1 MRQLKYVLLF
11 FCMCAAV
18 FFVGCEKG
26 EQQEDTKVL
35 SGSEIMF
42 EQPWDY
48 AVLSEEGSSD
58 FWVATTVSSDY
69 RSDEFGR
76 RAGTIYAGTDGNKMY
91 VFADKDASSSKT
103 ATIYFVGFT
112 GEEKSLRTYHTD
124 FLFEGANHSASIKL
138 IYKTG
143 VYYVCLNGG
152 WLKIDKTTAA
162 ASSEGTFDFFT
173 EQPRCFGVGNAE
185 TGVSSHKNIAG
196 GTDVDE
202 QLKECLL
209 RLTVDYSEGGTAELS
224 ASEVMSGEQVTL
236 KITPKDES
244 YTPIVTYNGEALVE
258 TEKNIY
264 VFEAKASGTISVR
277 FERAY
282 LVTGKY
288 LYGTGLLSSGD
299 TVTVRSPDTG
309 ITGTASEGEF
319 SIRLPDGTHRLVL
332 SSNRFSKV
340 EMEVEVSGGDVT
352 IEDALVFT
360 QIAFTDGAYLDNT
373 GSGLLKNEEYKQF
386 NGVSLKNFYVEADV
400 ERMDQGE
407 SVAGIY
413 FYAGST
419 SPAKVFVFENQDT
432 HMFKIRITRGTG
444 WDDRSDRDYE
454 TAIPYKAACRLSVM
468 VYGEAIYVGIDD
480 NWTKIVSDTT
490 YGSPVDNTD
499 FNAATVW
506 NAEQEKTFGI
516 FANGVWPD
524 GFPVENVRYGEADQT
539 TIDNTC
545 YAQLTVDCKTEGISA
560 QLSEERVLK
569 GQNVTLTV
577 SGAEEGHIVKVTYN
591 GKEIAASAANEYR
604 ITVTESGTIEVTA
617 EEGAYTITGRYS
629 YESGLYTA
637 GDTVTVKDKESGII
651 GTAGNGEFSI
661 SLPIGEHVLVVSSER
676 FAPVEI
682 SVTVDD
688 QDVTVDEEVTFTQLA
703 FTDGAYLDNT
713 GSGLLKDGE
722 YKQFGGVSLKN
733 FYVEADVERMDLGE
747 SVAGIYFYAGS
758 ASPAKV
764 FVFENQ
770 DTHMFKIRITRGTGW
785 DDRSDRDYETAI
797 PYKAACRLSVMVYGE
812 AIYVGIDNNWTKI
825 VSDTAYGTP
834 VNNTDFD
841 AATVWNAEQEKTFGI
856 YANGSCDEGF
866 PVKNVRYGEAD
877 QTTVDGCYAQL
888 TVSKTE
894 GISAQLSAERVLKG
908 QDVTLT
914 VSGAEEGYIVK
925 VTYNGKEIAASAA
938 NEYRI
943 TVTESGTIE
952 VTAEEGAYTITGR
965 YSYESG
971 LYTAGDTVTVKDK
984 ESGIIGTAG
993 NGEFS
998 ISLPI
1003 GEHVLVVSS
1012 ERFAPVEISV
1022 TVDDQDVTVDEE
1034 VTFTQLAFT
1043 DGAYLDNTGSGL
1055 LKDGEYKQFGGVSLK
1070 NFYVEADVERMDLG
1084 ESVAGIY
1091 FYAGSAS
1098 PAKVFVFEN
1107 QDTHMFKI
1115 RITRGTGWDDRSDRD
1130 YETAIPYKAACR
1142 LSVMVYG
1149 EAIYVGIDNNW
1160 TKIVSDTAY
1169 GTPVNNTDFDAATV
1183 WNAEQEKT
1191 FGIFA
1196 NGSCSDGFPVKNVR
1210 YGEANQ
1216 TLADK
1221 IEEALQA

>member
-1 MRQLKYVLLF
+1 MRQLKYILLF
-11 FCMCAAV
+11 LCMCAAV

-26 EQQEDTKVL
+26 EQQESPKVL
-35 SGSEIMF
+35 SGSEIVF

-48 AVLSEEGSSD
+48 AVLSEKSSSD

-76 RAGTIYAGTDGNKMY
+76 RAGTIYAGTDGNEMY
-91 VFADKDASSSKT
+91 VFVDKDASSSKT
-103 ATIYFVGFT
+103 ATIYFVGFK
-112 GEEKSLRTYHTD
+112 GEERSLRTYDTGH
-124 FLFEGANHSASIKL
+124 FFEGANHSASIKL

-143 VYYVCLNGG
+143 VYYVSIDGE
-152 WLKIDKTTAA
+152 WIKIDKTTAA

-173 EQPRCFGVGNAE
+173 EQPRFFGVGNAE
-185 TGVSSHKNIAG
+185 TGVSSHKNISG
-196 GTDVDE
+196 GSDVDE
-202 QLKECLL
+202 QLKDCLL
-209 RLTVDYSEGGTAELS
+209 RLTLDCSEGGTAELS

-244 YTPIVTYNGEALVE
+244 YTPVVTYNGEALVE
-258 TEKNIY
+258 TEKNVY

-277 FERAY
+277 FEMSY

-288 LYGTGLLSSGD
+288 LYETGLFSAGD
-299 TVTVRSPDTG
+299 TVTVRSSDTG
-309 ITGTASEGEF
+309 IIGTASEGEF

-332 SSNRFSKV
+332 SSNRFSEV
-340 EMEVEVSGGDVT
+340 EMEVKVSGGDVT

-360 QIAFTDGAYLDNT
+360 QIAFTDGTHLDNT
-373 GSGLLKNEEYKQF
+373 GSGLLKNGEYKQF
-386 NGVSLKNFYVEADV
+386 NGASLKNFYVEADV
-400 ERMDQGE
+400 ERMDE
-407 SVAGIY
+407 
-413 FYAGST
+413 
-419 SPAKVFVFENQDT
+419 
-432 HMFKIRITRGTG
+432 
-444 WDDRSDRDYE
+444 
-454 TAIPYKAACRLSVM
+454 
-468 VYGEAIYVGIDD
+468 
-480 NWTKIVSDTT
+480 
-490 YGSPVDNTD
+490 
-499 FNAATVW
+499 
-506 NAEQEKTFGI
+506 
-516 FANGVWPD
+516 
-524 GFPVENVRYGEADQT
+524 
-539 TIDNTC
+539 
-545 YAQLTVDCKTEGISA
+545 
-560 QLSEERVLK
+560 
-569 GQNVTLTV
+569 
-577 SGAEEGHIVKVTYN
+577 
-591 GKEIAASAANEYR
+591 
-604 ITVTESGTIEVTA
+604 
-617 EEGAYTITGRYS
+617 
-629 YESGLYTA
+629 
-637 GDTVTVKDKESGII
+637 
-651 GTAGNGEFSI
+651 
-661 SLPIGEHVLVVSSER
+661 
-676 FAPVEI
+676 
-682 SVTVDD
+682 
-688 QDVTVDEEVTFTQLA
+688 
-703 FTDGAYLDNT
+703 
-713 GSGLLKDGE
+713 
-722 YKQFGGVSLKN
+722 
-733 FYVEADVERMDLGE
+733 GE

-812 AIYVGIDNNWTKI
+812 AIYVGIDDNWTKI
-825 VSDTAYGTP
+825 VRDTAYGSP
-834 VNNTDFD
+834 VDNTDFD

-856 YANGSCDEGF
+856 YANGSWSDGF
-866 PVKNVRYGEAD
+866 PVENVRYGEAD
-877 QTTVDGCYAQL
+877 QTTIDNTCYAQL
-888 TVSKTE
+888 TVACKTE
-894 GISAQLSAERVLKG
+894 GISAQLSEEHVLKG

-943 TVTESGTIE
+943 TVTENGTVE
-952 VTAEEGAYTITGR
+952 VSAEAGAYTITGR

-971 LYTAGDTVTVKDK
+971 LYATGDIVTVRSSDT
-984 ESGIIGTAG
+984 GIIGTASE
-993 NGEFS
+993 GEFS
-998 ISLPI
+998 IRLPD
-1003 GEHVLVVSS
+1003 GTHRLVLSSNRFSEVEMEVKVSGG
-1012 ERFAPVEISV
+1012 
-1022 TVDDQDVTVDEE
+1022 DVTIEDALV
-1034 VTFTQLAFT
+1034 FTQIAFT
-1043 DGAYLDNTGSGL
+1043 DGTHLDNTGSGL
-1055 LKDGEYKQFGGVSLK
+1055 LKNGEYKQFNGASLK
-1070 NFYVEADVERMDLG
+1070 NFYVEADVERMDEG

-1149 EAIYVGIDNNW
+1149 EAIYVGIDDNWTKIVRDTAYGSPVDNTDFDAATVWNAEQEKTFGIFVNGSCDEGFPVKNVRYGEADQTTVDGCYAQLTVSKTEGISAQLSAERVLKGQNVTLTVSGAEEDHIVIVTYNGEALVETEKNVYVFEAKASGTISVRFEMSYLVTGKYLYETGLFSAGDTVTVRSSDTGIIGTASEGEFSIRLPDGTHRLVLSSNRFSEVEMEVKVSGGDVTIEDALVFTQIAFTDGTHLDNTGSGLLKNGEYKQFNGASLKNFYVEADVERMDEGESVAGIYFYAGSASPAKVFVFENQDTHMFKIRITRGTGWDDRSDRDYETAIPYKAACRLSVMVYGEAIYVGIDDNW

-1169 GTPVNNTDFDAATV
+1169 VPNVNNTDFDAATV

-1196 NGSCSDGFPVKNVR
+1196 NGSCSDGFPVENVR

>member
-1 MRQLKYVLLF
+1 MRQLKYILLF
-11 FCMCAAV
+11 LCMCAAV

-26 EQQEDTKVL
+26 EQQESPKVL
-35 SGSEIMF
+35 SGSEIVF

-48 AVLSEEGSSD
+48 AVLSEKSSSD

-76 RAGTIYAGTDGNKMY
+76 RAGTIYAGTDGNEMY
-91 VFADKDASSSKT
+91 VFVDKDASSSKT
-103 ATIYFVGFT
+103 ATIYFVGFK
-112 GEEKSLRTYHTD
+112 GEERSLRTYDTGH
-124 FLFEGANHSASIKL
+124 FFEGANHSASIKL

-143 VYYVCLNGG
+143 VYYVSIDGE
-152 WLKIDKTTAA
+152 WIKIDKTTAA

-173 EQPRCFGVGNAE
+173 EQPRFFGVGNAE
-185 TGVSSHKNIAG
+185 TGVSSHKNISG
-196 GTDVDE
+196 GSDVDE
-202 QLKECLL
+202 QLKDCLL
-209 RLTVDYSEGGTAELS
+209 RLTLDCSEGGTAELS

-244 YTPIVTYNGEALVE
+244 YTPVVTYNGEALVE
-258 TEKNIY
+258 TEKNVY

-277 FERAY
+277 FEMSY

-288 LYGTGLLSSGD
+288 LYETGLFSAGD
-299 TVTVRSPDTG
+299 TVTVRSSDTG
-309 ITGTASEGEF
+309 IIGTASEGEF

-332 SSNRFSKV
+332 SSNRFSEV
-340 EMEVEVSGGDVT
+340 EMEVKVSGGDVT

-360 QIAFTDGAYLDNT
+360 QIAFTDGTYLDNT
-373 GSGLLKNEEYKQF
+373 GSGLLKNGEYKQF
-386 NGVSLKNFYVEADV
+386 NGASLKNFYVEADV
-400 ERMDQGE
+400 ERMDE
-407 SVAGIY
+407 
-413 FYAGST
+413 
-419 SPAKVFVFENQDT
+419 
-432 HMFKIRITRGTG
+432 
-444 WDDRSDRDYE
+444 
-454 TAIPYKAACRLSVM
+454 
-468 VYGEAIYVGIDD
+468 
-480 NWTKIVSDTT
+480 
-490 YGSPVDNTD
+490 
-499 FNAATVW
+499 
-506 NAEQEKTFGI
+506 
-516 FANGVWPD
+516 
-524 GFPVENVRYGEADQT
+524 
-539 TIDNTC
+539 
-545 YAQLTVDCKTEGISA
+545 
-560 QLSEERVLK
+560 
-569 GQNVTLTV
+569 
-577 SGAEEGHIVKVTYN
+577 
-591 GKEIAASAANEYR
+591 
-604 ITVTESGTIEVTA
+604 
-617 EEGAYTITGRYS
+617 
-629 YESGLYTA
+629 
-637 GDTVTVKDKESGII
+637 
-651 GTAGNGEFSI
+651 
-661 SLPIGEHVLVVSSER
+661 
-676 FAPVEI
+676 
-682 SVTVDD
+682 
-688 QDVTVDEEVTFTQLA
+688 
-703 FTDGAYLDNT
+703 
-713 GSGLLKDGE
+713 
-722 YKQFGGVSLKN
+722 
-733 FYVEADVERMDLGE
+733 GE

-812 AIYVGIDNNWTKI
+812 AIYVGIDDNWTKI
-825 VSDTAYGTP
+825 VRDTAYGSP
-834 VNNTDFD
+834 VDNTDFD

-856 YANGSCDEGF
+856 YANGSWSDGF
-866 PVKNVRYGEAD
+866 PVENVRYGEAD
-877 QTTVDGCYAQL
+877 QTTIDNTCYAQL
-888 TVSKTE
+888 TVACKTE
-894 GISAQLSAERVLKG
+894 GISAQLSEEHVLKG

-943 TVTESGTIE
+943 TVTENGTVE
-952 VTAEEGAYTITGR
+952 VSAEAGAYTITGR

-971 LYTAGDTVTVKDK
+971 LYATGDIVTVRSSDT
-984 ESGIIGTAG
+984 GIIGTASE
-993 NGEFS
+993 GEFS
-998 ISLPI
+998 IRLPD
-1003 GEHVLVVSS
+1003 GTHRLVLSSNRFSEVEMEVKVSGG
-1012 ERFAPVEISV
+1012 
-1022 TVDDQDVTVDEE
+1022 DVTIEDALV
-1034 VTFTQLAFT
+1034 FTQIAFT
-1043 DGAYLDNTGSGL
+1043 DGTYLDNTGSGL
-1055 LKDGEYKQFGGVSLK
+1055 LKNGEYKQFNGASLK
-1070 NFYVEADVERMDLG
+1070 NFYVEADVERMDEG

-1149 EAIYVGIDNNW
+1149 EAIYVGIDDNWTKIVRDTAYGSPVDNTDFDAATVWNAEQEKTFGIFVNGSCDEGFPVKNVRYGEADQTTVDGCYAQLTVSKTEGISAQLSAERVLKGQNVTLTVSGAEEDHIVIVTYNGEALVETEKNVYVFEAKASGTISVRFEMSYLVTGKYLYETGLFSAGDTVTVRSSDTGIIGTASEGEFSIRLPDGTHRLVLSSNRFSEVEMEVKVSGGDVTIEDALVFTQIAFTDGTYLDNTGSGLLKNGEYKQFNGASLKNFYVEADVERMDEGESVAGIYFYAGSASPAKVFVFENQDTHMFKIRITRGTGWDDRSDRDYETAIPYKAACRLSVMVYGEAIYVGIDDNW

-1169 GTPVNNTDFDAATV
+1169 VPNVNNTDFDAATV

-1196 NGSCSDGFPVKNVR
+1196 NGSCSDGFPVENVR

>member
-1 MRQLKYVLLF
+1 MRQLKYILLF
-11 FCMCAAV
+11 LCMCAAV

-26 EQQEDTKVL
+26 EQQESPKVL
-35 SGSEIMF
+35 SGSEIVF

-48 AVLSEEGSSD
+48 AVLSEKSSSD

-76 RAGTIYAGTDGNKMY
+76 RAGTIYAGTDGNEMY
-91 VFADKDASSSKT
+91 VFVDKDASSSKT
-103 ATIYFVGFT
+103 ATIYFVGFK
-112 GEEKSLRTYHTD
+112 GEERSLRTYDTGH
-124 FLFEGANHSASIKL
+124 FFEGANHSASIKL

-143 VYYVCLNGG
+143 VYYVSIDGE
-152 WLKIDKTTAA
+152 WIKIDKTTAA

-173 EQPRCFGVGNAE
+173 EQPRFFGVGNAE
-185 TGVSSHKNIAG
+185 TGVSSHKNISG
-196 GTDVDE
+196 GSDVDE
-202 QLKECLL
+202 QLKDCLL
-209 RLTVDYSEGGTAELS
+209 RLTLDCSEGGTAELS

-244 YTPIVTYNGEALVE
+244 YTPVVTYNGEALVE
-258 TEKNIY
+258 TEKNVY

-277 FERAY
+277 FEMSY

-288 LYGTGLLSSGD
+288 LYETGLFSAGD
-299 TVTVRSPDTG
+299 TVTVRSSDTG
-309 ITGTASEGEF
+309 IIGTASEGEF

-332 SSNRFSKV
+332 SSNRFSEV
-340 EMEVEVSGGDVT
+340 EMEVKVSGGDVT

-360 QIAFTDGAYLDNT
+360 QIAFTDGTHLDNT
-373 GSGLLKNEEYKQF
+373 GSGLLKNGEYKQF
-386 NGVSLKNFYVEADV
+386 NGASLKNFYVEADV
-400 ERMDQGE
+400 ERMDG
-407 SVAGIY
+407 
-413 FYAGST
+413 
-419 SPAKVFVFENQDT
+419 
-432 HMFKIRITRGTG
+432 
-444 WDDRSDRDYE
+444 
-454 TAIPYKAACRLSVM
+454 
-468 VYGEAIYVGIDD
+468 
-480 NWTKIVSDTT
+480 
-490 YGSPVDNTD
+490 
-499 FNAATVW
+499 
-506 NAEQEKTFGI
+506 
-516 FANGVWPD
+516 
-524 GFPVENVRYGEADQT
+524 
-539 TIDNTC
+539 
-545 YAQLTVDCKTEGISA
+545 
-560 QLSEERVLK
+560 
-569 GQNVTLTV
+569 
-577 SGAEEGHIVKVTYN
+577 
-591 GKEIAASAANEYR
+591 
-604 ITVTESGTIEVTA
+604 
-617 EEGAYTITGRYS
+617 
-629 YESGLYTA
+629 
-637 GDTVTVKDKESGII
+637 
-651 GTAGNGEFSI
+651 
-661 SLPIGEHVLVVSSER
+661 
-676 FAPVEI
+676 
-682 SVTVDD
+682 
-688 QDVTVDEEVTFTQLA
+688 
-703 FTDGAYLDNT
+703 
-713 GSGLLKDGE
+713 
-722 YKQFGGVSLKN
+722 
-733 FYVEADVERMDLGE
+733 GE

-812 AIYVGIDNNWTKI
+812 AIYVGIDDNWTKI
-825 VSDTAYGTP
+825 VRDTAYGSP
-834 VNNTDFD
+834 VDNTDFD

-856 YANGSCDEGF
+856 YANGSWSDGF
-866 PVKNVRYGEAD
+866 PVENVRYGEAD
-877 QTTVDGCYAQL
+877 QTTIDNTCYAQL
-888 TVSKTE
+888 TVACKTE
-894 GISAQLSAERVLKG
+894 GISAQLSEEHVLKG

-943 TVTESGTIE
+943 TVTENGTVE
-952 VTAEEGAYTITGR
+952 VSAEAGAYTITGR

-971 LYTAGDTVTVKDK
+971 LYATGDIVTVRSSDT
-984 ESGIIGTAG
+984 GIIGTASE
-993 NGEFS
+993 GEFS
-998 ISLPI
+998 IRLPD
-1003 GEHVLVVSS
+1003 GTHRLVLSSNRFSEVEMEVKVSGG
-1012 ERFAPVEISV
+1012 
-1022 TVDDQDVTVDEE
+1022 DVTIEDALV
-1034 VTFTQLAFT
+1034 FTQIAFT
-1043 DGAYLDNTGSGL
+1043 DGTHLDNTGSGL
-1055 LKDGEYKQFGGVSLK
+1055 LKNGEYKQFNGASLK
-1070 NFYVEADVERMDLG
+1070 NFYVEADVERMDGG

-1149 EAIYVGIDNNW
+1149 EAIYVGIDDNWTKIVRDTAYGSPVDNTDFDAATVWNAEQEKTFGIFVNGSCDEGFPVKNVRYGEADQTTVDGCYAQLTVSKTEGISAQLSAERVLKGQNVTLTVSGAEEDHIVIVTYNGEALVETEKNVYVFEAKASGTISVRFEMSYLVTGKYLYETGLFSAGDTVTVRSSDTGIIGTASEGEFSIRLPDGTHRLVLSSNRFSEVEMEVKVSGGDVTIEDALVFTQIAFTDGTHLDNTGSGLLKNGEYKQFNGASLKNFYVEADVERMDGGESVAGIYFYAGSASPAKVFVFENQDTHMFKIRITRGTGWDDRSDRDYETAIPYKAACRLSVMVYGEAIYVGIDDNW

-1169 GTPVNNTDFDAATV
+1169 VPNVNNTDFDAATV

-1196 NGSCSDGFPVKNVR
+1196 NGSCSDGFPVENVR

>member
-1 MRQLKYVLLF
+1 MRQLKYILLF
-11 FCMCAAV
+11 LCMCAAV
-18 FFVGCEKG
+18 FFVGCERG
-26 EQQEDTKVL
+26 EQQESPKVL
-35 SGSEIMF
+35 SGSEIVF

-48 AVLSEEGSSD
+48 AVLSEKSSSD

-76 RAGTIYAGTDGNKMY
+76 RAGTVYAGTDGNEMY
-91 VFADKDASSSKT
+91 VFVDKDASSSKT

-173 EQPRCFGVGNAE
+173 EQPRFFGVGNAE
-185 TGVSSHKNIAG
+185 TGVSSHKNISG
-196 GTDVDE
+196 GSDVDE
-202 QLKECLL
+202 QLKDCLL
-209 RLTVDYSEGGTAELS
+209 RLTLDCSEGGTAELS
-224 ASEVMSGEQVTL
+224 ASEVMSGERVTL

-258 TEKNIY
+258 TEKNTY

-288 LYGTGLLSSGD
+288 LYGTGLMSAGD

-309 ITGTASEGEF
+309 IVGTASDGEF
-319 SIRLPDGTHRLVL
+319 SIRLPEGTHRLIL
-332 SSNRFSKV
+332 SSGRFY
-340 EMEVEVSGGDVT
+340 EVETEVNVSGRDVA
-352 IEDALVFT
+352 IEDALHFT
-360 QIAFTDGAYLDNT
+360 QLAFTDGTYLDNT

-386 NGVSLKNFYVEADV
+386 GGVSLKNFYVEADV

-413 FYAGST
+413 FYAGSA

-432 HMFKIRITRGTG
+432 HMFKIRITRGKG

-499 FNAATVW
+499 FDAATVW

-516 FANGVWPD
+516 FVNGSWPD
-524 GFPVENVRYGEADQT
+524 GFPVKNVRYGEANQT

-545 YAQLTVDCKTEGISA
+545 YAQLTVACKTEGISA

-577 SGAEEGHIVKVTYN
+577 SGAEEDHIVKVTYN

-604 ITVTESGTIEVTA
+604 ITVTENGTVEVSA
-617 EEGAYTITGRYS
+617 EAGAYTITGRYS
-629 YESGLYTA
+629 YESGLYAT
-637 GDTVTVKDKESGII
+637 GDIVTVRSSDTGII
-651 GTAGNGEFSI
+651 GTASEGEFSI
-661 SLPIGEHVLVVSSER
+661 RLPDGTHRLVLSSNRFSEVEMEVKVSGG
-676 FAPVEI
+676 
-682 SVTVDD
+682 
-688 QDVTVDEEVTFTQLA
+688 DVTIEDALVFTQIA
-703 FTDGAYLDNT
+703 FTDGTHLDNT
-713 GSGLLKDGE
+713 GSGLLKNGE
-722 YKQFGGVSLKN
+722 YKQFNGASLKN
-733 FYVEADVERMDLGE
+733 FYVEADVERMDGGE

-770 DTHMFKIRITRGTGW
+770 DTHMFKIRITRGKGW

-812 AIYVGIDNNWTKI
+812 AIYVGIDDNWTKI
-825 VSDTAYGTP
+825 VSDTTYGSP
-834 VNNTDFD
+834 VD
-841 AATVWNAEQEKTFGI
+841 
-856 YANGSCDEGF
+856 
-866 PVKNVRYGEAD
+866 
-877 QTTVDGCYAQL
+877 
-888 TVSKTE
+888 
-894 GISAQLSAERVLKG
+894 
-908 QDVTLT
+908 
-914 VSGAEEGYIVK
+914 
-925 VTYNGKEIAASAA
+925 
-938 NEYRI
+938 
-943 TVTESGTIE
+943 
-952 VTAEEGAYTITGR
+952 
-965 YSYESG
+965 
-971 LYTAGDTVTVKDK
+971 
-984 ESGIIGTAG
+984 
-993 NGEFS
+993 
-998 ISLPI
+998 
-1003 GEHVLVVSS
+1003 
-1012 ERFAPVEISV
+1012 
-1022 TVDDQDVTVDEE
+1022 
-1034 VTFTQLAFT
+1034 
-1043 DGAYLDNTGSGL
+1043 
-1055 LKDGEYKQFGGVSLK
+1055 
-1070 NFYVEADVERMDLG
+1070 
-1084 ESVAGIY
+1084 
-1091 FYAGSAS
+1091 
-1098 PAKVFVFEN
+1098 
-1107 QDTHMFKI
+1107 
-1115 RITRGTGWDDRSDRD
+1115 
-1130 YETAIPYKAACR
+1130 
-1142 LSVMVYG
+1142 
-1149 EAIYVGIDNNW
+1149 
-1160 TKIVSDTAY
+1160 
-1169 GTPVNNTDFDAATV
+1169 NTDFDAATV

-1191 FGIFA
+1191 FGIFV
-1196 NGSCSDGFPVKNVR
+1196 NGSWPDGFPVKNVR
-1210 YGEANQ
+1210 YGEADQ